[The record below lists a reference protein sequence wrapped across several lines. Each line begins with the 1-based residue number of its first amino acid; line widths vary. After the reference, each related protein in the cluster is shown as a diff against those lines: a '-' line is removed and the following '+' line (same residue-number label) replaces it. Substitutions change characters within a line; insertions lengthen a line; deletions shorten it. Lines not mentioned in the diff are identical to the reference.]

1 MSDLLRKAS
10 RPAVCV
16 DGKASVEE
24 TVRTMV
30 ERRIGAVVVTE
41 RGRVAG
47 IFSERDLMQRVVLKK
62 LDPTKTP
69 VAKVMTSPVVSA
81 PVDGDE
87 DEAVQA
93 MVERHIRQ
101 EQGIDVVAVDR
112 RDHFGR
118 RCRAPASRHCRC
130 LRRPGPRRDS
140 RRLAARRLR
149 NPAALGI

>member
-16 DGKASVEE
+16 DGKVSVEE

-41 RGRVAG
+41 KGRVAG

-62 LDPTKTP
+62 LDPAKTP
-69 VAKVMTSPVVSA
+69 VAKVMTTPVVSA
-81 PVDGDE
+81 AVDGDE

-93 MVERHIRQ
+93 MVERHIRHVPIVDKRKHPV
-101 EQGIDVVAVDR
+101 GMLSFRDVMRSRVD
-112 RDHFGR
+112 DLKHEVQ
-118 RCRAPASRHCRC
+118 
-130 LRRPGPRRDS
+130 
-140 RRLAARRLR
+140 
-149 NPAALGI
+149 ALEAYLGYDGVSG